1 MTRPYTRLT
10 YFNARLKH
18 AGVATSMMPRL
29 RFLFKRAERAFTDN
43 RAGKNFPNY
52 DFVMDKLMRVMGL
65 GCKAPA
71 FRLSKDKVADL
82 EATWQTYF
90 VHRDPLLSV
99 EHAAARRMQ
108 RCTRRWLGRRERAAR
123 RIQQGC
129 HRWLWAPKTNDGEY
143 GIRMRILMKDLE
155 PGGTLYDHFSANDRR

>member
-10 YFNARLKH
+10 LFNARLKH
-18 AGVATSMMPRL
+18 AGVAKSTMPRL

-52 DFVMDKLMRVMGL
+52 GFVTNKLMHVMGL

-71 FRLSKDKVADL
+71 VRLSKGKVAGH
-82 EATWQTYF
+82 EATWQTLC
-90 VHRDPLLSV
+90 RQDPLLSV
-99 EHAAARRMQ
+99 EHTAARRIQ
-108 RCTRRWLGRRERAAR
+108 RCARRWLGRRERAAR
-123 RIQQGC
+123 RVQQGC